1 MRSLTRLPGSRGT
14 LVALH
19 QEESSDAPPPDEAAV
34 LASLHELFAGS
45 STLPDSALLRE
56 APVAIYSADMT
67 GRILSWNHAAER
79 MLNWPASEMIGRFVP
94 FLAEDEMTRAHAA
107 FDDLVEGRSVPALQH
122 QLVRRDGSRVDALTS
137 ASVLMDADGKP
148 FVIVAFSVDIS
159 VQRRAA
165 EAIEEAEHRWRTL
178 LESTNDTVTMLDEQG
193 MVRSSTGEFTDVL
206 GYESESWNG
215 RSGFD
220 LIHPDDRPMAEEL
233 FAWVLDHPGQPIS
246 DVFRTLHSNGRWE
259 LIEYTVVNK
268 LDDPLVAGVVV
279 TTHNVTE
286 VKLAEA
292 LVSDE
297 AGVLELIAR
306 AAPLDSVLDE
316 ILRMVEFH
324 TGGRC
329 GIFLLPAVAPD
340 GGSVTAAPDVITML
354 DRAAEIGFTG
364 PCRAAMTQRET
375 VVMADLT
382 DPAACGGD
390 PTAFLE
396 AGIGSAWSHPIT
408 ETDDHE
414 VLGTIAV
421 YNAEPREPAPRE
433 LEVVAAA
440 SHLTAIALE
449 RHRVQRRLEHRAR
462 HDQLTGLPNRW
473 AIIER
478 LDASLTA
485 LPDSATRV
493 AVLLIDLDRFKVV
506 NDSLGHGAG
515 DALLVAFGDRLRS
528 LAHADFFVGHFGADE
543 FVVVLDHVTDVD
555 DVYRVAS
562 RLDLALSEP
571 FTITVDG
578 VTGDHPIYLSTSVG
592 VALGT
597 RSSSGQQLLQQADTA
612 MFRAKDRGRDRLE
625 VFDDAMQARAAEQL
639 RVDRDLRLAVE
650 RAELRL
656 HYQPKVELA
665 TGRMVGVEALLRWEH
680 PERGLVEPAEFIALA
695 EETGLIV
702 RIGAWVLDEAV
713 RQAKTWVERNHALE
727 TFSVA
732 VNLSARQLTAQGLV
746 ETVARIL
753 DRYHWPP
760 RQLTL
765 ELTESILIED
775 ADAALG
781 VLRQLKGLG
790 VRLAIDDFGTGYSSL
805 GYLHRFPF
813 DIVKVD
819 RQFVVPLDADGSG
832 SALAT
837 AVMHMAR
844 ALGLATVAEG
854 VEEPHQLAGVRAL
867 GCDQAQGFFF
877 AEALPAPELN
887 ALLASNP
894 RW

>member
-1 MRSLTRLPGSRGT
+1 
-14 LVALH
+14 VALH
-19 QEESSDAPPPDEAAV
+19 QGESSDAPPPDEAAV
-34 LASLHELFAGS
+34 LASLNELFAGPAA
-45 STLPDSALLRE
+45 LPDSALLRE
-56 APVAIYSADMT
+56 APVSIYSTDMT
-67 GRILSWNHAAER
+67 GRILSWNHAAEK
-79 MLNWPASEMIGRFVP
+79 MLGWPAAEMIGRFIP
-94 FLAEDEMTRAHAA
+94 FLPDDEMTRARAA

-137 ASVLMDADGKP
+137 ASVLKDADDKP
-148 FVIVAFSVDIS
+148 FVIVAFSVDVS
-159 VQRRAA
+159 LQRRAA
-165 EAIEEAEHRWRTL
+165 AAIEEAEHRWRTL
-178 LESTNDTVTMLDEQG
+178 LESTNDTVTVLDAQG
-193 MVRSSTGEFTDVL
+193 RVQSSTGEFTDVL
-206 GYESESWNG
+206 GYEHDSWNG

-233 FAWVLDHPGQPIS
+233 FAWILDHPGQPIS
-246 DVFRTLHSNGRWE
+246 DVFRTLHRDGRWE

-268 LDDPLVAGVVV
+268 LDDPLVAGIVV

-324 TGGRC
+324 TGGRG
-329 GIFLLPAVAPD
+329 GIFLLPLVAPD
-340 GGSVTAAPDVITML
+340 GTSVTAATDLITML

-364 PCRAAMTQRET
+364 PCRAAMMQRET

-382 DPAACGGD
+382 DPAGCGGD
-390 PTAFLE
+390 STAFLD
-396 AGIGSAWSHPIT
+396 AGIRSAWSHPIT

-421 YNAEPREPAPRE
+421 YNSVPREPTARE

-449 RHRVQRRLEHRAR
+449 RHRVQRRLEHQAR

-478 LDASLTA
+478 LDASLAA
-485 LPDSATRV
+485 LPDRARV

-506 NDSLGHGAG
+506 NDSLGHEAG

-528 LAHADFFVGHFGADE
+528 LAHTDYFVGHFGADE
-543 FVVVLDHVTDVD
+543 FVVVMDHITDVD

-597 RSSSGQQLLQQADTA
+597 RSATGQQLLQQADTA

-625 VFDDAMQARAAEQL
+625 VFDDAMQARATEQL

-656 HYQPKVELA
+656 HYQPKVELV
-665 TGRMVGVEALLRWEH
+665 TGRAVGAEALLRWEH
-680 PERGLVEPAEFIALA
+680 PERGLVEPAEFIGLA

-713 RQAKTWVERNHALE
+713 RQAKTWVDRGHAMDS
-727 TFSVA
+727 FSVA

-746 ETVARIL
+746 DTVARIL
-753 DRYHWPP
+753 DRYDWPS

-765 ELTESILIED
+765 ELTESILVED

-781 VLRQLKGLG
+781 VLRQLKALG

-819 RQFVVPLDADGSG
+819 RQFVVPLDADGNG
-832 SALAT
+832 SAVAT